1 MKISIAVPSF
11 NYSQYIEACLKSIQE
26 QSYTDFEVLIADGG
40 SNDGS
45 LEIIRQY
52 CEEDK
57 RFRLVSQ
64 ADSGQA
70 DAIQKAFKHAS
81 GKILCF
87 LNADDCYL
95 AKDTLSSV
103 VESFKLYSDVA
114 LISFGG
120 YYIDSR
126 GHWLKPINYRY
137 HPFDGFHLMP
147 YRTAVLQPATFWK
160 KEVYDEIEWPS
171 KFNFVFDV
179 VFFYAAY
186 QKFSWLELSKPIAGY
201 RLHGENK
208 SMTVRAERIVEL
220 ADFEKIKFGRNSM
233 RAKYLNVVGY
243 VINKLDKAGPM
254 GKSCSKLLYFIVNS
268 LAYLTCYRLP
278 SI

>member
-11 NYSQYIEACLKSIQE
+11 NYSQYIEACLKSIKE

-45 LEIIRQY
+45 LDTIRRY
-52 CEEDK
+52 CAEDE

-64 ADSGQA
+64 VDSGQA
-70 DAIQKAFKHAS
+70 DAIKKAFKHAS
-81 GKILCF
+81 GEILCF

-95 AKDTLSSV
+95 SKDTLTNV
-103 VESFKLYSDVA
+103 AESFTLYSDVA

-120 YYIDSR
+120 YYIDANGR
-126 GHWLKPINYRY
+126 WLKPIHYRY

-160 KEVYDEIEWPS
+160 KEVYDETEWPVQ
-171 KFNFVFDV
+171 FNFVFDV

-186 QKFSWLELSKPIAGY
+186 QKFSWLELNKPIAGY
-201 RLHGENK
+201 RLHGDNK
-208 SMTVRAERIVEL
+208 SMTVRYERVLEL
-220 ADFEKIKFGRNSM
+220 AAFERIKFGQTSF
-233 RAKYLNVVGY
+233 RAFYLNLIGTAVKFLNKMG
-243 VINKLDKAGPM
+243 VIGEKGAQVI
-254 GKSCSKLLYFIVNS
+254 YFLVNS
-268 LAYLTCYRLP
+268 LAYITCYRLP